1 MLKKLT
7 LLILLIPVVAFSQ
20 TSEVSNDV
28 KKHCKAYGDYG
39 FWSEGESVCSVTFK
53 DEKTVMHYVGGWSVE
68 GANGYG
74 QFYEYDADN
83 GTLMSIYKGQ
93 FKKSMFN
100 GIGRLEETYDNS
112 QGESVTRITIG
123 NWENDKASGLI
134 YQKSIHNLTKN
145 EAIFFGNA
153 NEGVRHGYSILEM
166 TRSDSDDT
174 AKTKEVWI
182 ANFVDDV
189 WIPENSK
196 ISVLFLDDTAHGW
209 VQHKFFGKDVDSLKS
224 QSDFE
229 SEKISIR

>member
-1 MLKKLT
+1 MLKKLI
-7 LLILLIPVVAFSQ
+7 LLILFIPAVAFSQ
-20 TSEVSNDV
+20 TAEVSNDV
-28 KKHCKAYGDYG
+28 KKHCKAYGDFG
-39 FWSEGESVCSVTFK
+39 FWSEEESVCSVTFK
-53 DEKTVMHYVGGWSVE
+53 GEETVMHYVGGWSIE

-83 GTLMSIYKGQ
+83 GTLISIYKGQ

-182 ANFVDDV
+182 ANFVNDV
-189 WIPENSK
+189 WIPKNSK
-196 ISVLFLDDTAHGW
+196 ISLLFLDDTVHGW
-209 VQHKFFGKDVDSLKS
+209 VQHKFFGQDVFLKKS
-224 QSDFE
+224 QEEIETSKT
-229 SEKISIR
+229 SYK

>member
-20 TSEVSNDV
+20 TAEVSNDV
-28 KKHCKAYGDYG
+28 KEHCKAYADFG

-74 QFYEYDADN
+74 QFYKYDADN

-166 TRSDSDDT
+166 TRGDSDDT

-182 ANFVDDV
+182 VNFVDDV
-189 WIPENSK
+189 WIPKNSK

-224 QSDFE
+224 QSAFE